1 MRFGLDG
8 MDIDG
13 EDDTRWETTRSA
25 FVKYLGAAMFL
36 ILNVRLVMLV
46 SAYQHSAREGNSQD
60 TRQKERPPCGGPYRP
75 SL

>member
-36 ILNVRLVMLV
+36 ILKVMLV

-60 TRQKERPPCGGPYRP
+60 T
-75 SL
+75 